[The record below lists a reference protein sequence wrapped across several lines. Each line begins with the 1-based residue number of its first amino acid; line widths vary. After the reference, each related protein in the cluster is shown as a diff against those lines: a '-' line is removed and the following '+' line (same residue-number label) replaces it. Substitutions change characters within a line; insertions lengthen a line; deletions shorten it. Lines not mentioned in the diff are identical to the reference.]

1 PRGVPQIEVTFEIDV
16 NGILKVTA
24 EDKGT
29 GNKNNIVINSN
40 TNRLSPEEIDRMIKD
55 SEKFADED
63 RKVKDRVDAK
73 NELES

>member
-1 PRGVPQIEVTFEIDV
+1 
-16 NGILKVTA
+16 VTA

-40 TNRLSPEEIDRMIKD
+40 TNRLSPEEIDRMIEV

-63 RKVKDRVDAK
+63 KKVKERVDAK

>member
-1 PRGVPQIEVTFEIDV
+1 
-16 NGILKVTA
+16 
-24 EDKGT
+24 
-29 GNKNNIVINSN
+29 
-40 TNRLSPEEIDRMIKD
+40 MIKD